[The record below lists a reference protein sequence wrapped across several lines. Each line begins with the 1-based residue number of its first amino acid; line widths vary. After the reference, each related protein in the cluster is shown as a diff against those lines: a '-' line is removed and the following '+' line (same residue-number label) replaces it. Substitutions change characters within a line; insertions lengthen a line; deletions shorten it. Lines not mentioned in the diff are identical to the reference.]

1 LYRSRRR
8 TTAAATV
15 AIGLLIVTPE
25 KLLSLEVLI
34 SGVFA
39 VMLLAFPGFSVR
51 LLGWPQAG
59 STFWPRM
66 LGAALAGVTLATV
79 ITLAGWTRDGLGAG
93 FGLAGHIA
101 VNFTMAFV
109 MASMLMLGPEHPTKR
124 GALFT
129 WVLSIALVLLALVEV
144 AYL

>member
-1 LYRSRRR
+1 
-8 TTAAATV
+8 V
-15 AIGLLIVTPE
+15 IVTPA

-34 SGVFA
+34 SGTFA
-39 VMLLAFPGFSVR
+39 LMLLVVPGISIR
-51 LLGWPQAG
+51 ILGWPQAG

-66 LGAALAGVTLATV
+66 LGAALAGVTLAT
-79 ITLAGWTRDGLGAG
+79 ITTLAEWTRDGLGAG

-109 MASMLMLGPEHPTKR
+109 MSSMLMLGPDHPTRR
-124 GALFT
+124 GAILT
-129 WVLSIALVLLALVEV
+129 WCLVISLVLLALVEV

>member
-1 LYRSRRR
+1 
-8 TTAAATV
+8 
-15 AIGLLIVTPE
+15 VTPA

-34 SGVFA
+34 SGTFA
-39 VMLLAFPGFSVR
+39 VMLLAFPGISIR
-51 LLGWPQAG
+51 ILGWPQAG

-66 LGAALAGVTLATV
+66 LGAALAGVTLATI
-79 ITLAGWTRDGLGAG
+79 ITLADWTRDGLGAG

-109 MASMLMLGPEHPTKR
+109 MISMLVLGPDHPTQR
-124 GALFT
+124 GAVFT
-129 WVLSIALVLLALVEV
+129 WALSIGLVLLALVEV

>member
-1 LYRSRRR
+1 V
-8 TTAAATV
+8 TAA
-15 AIGLLIVTPE
+15 

-34 SGVFA
+34 SGTFA
-39 VMLLAFPGFSVR
+39 FMLLVFPGMSIR
-51 LLGWPQAG
+51 ILGWPQAG

-79 ITLAGWTRDGLGAG
+79 TTLAEWTRDGLGAG

-109 MASMLMLGPEHPTKR
+109 MASMLMLGPDHPTRR
-124 GALFT
+124 GGILT
-129 WVLSIALVLLALVEV
+129 WGLVIALVLLALVEV